1 VTGPLV
7 LLGSEL
13 GPPTPAAA
21 IAHLHGP
28 AVVLPTASAFEHP
41 HRLAATVIDWLVA
54 HDVAA
59 VEVAVLN
66 RRDATATELI
76 GAVAS
81 AATIVITGGTAMHAR
96 SVFKESPL
104 WSALLDAHRRGAA
117 VIASGAGA
125 TVLADPMADSRGGG
139 LTLGLGL
146 IGPVAVMAGSV
157 GWPGPQIKRMRQLAG
172 ERVVVATIG
181 DGGALIYDGSTWTT
195 VGEVELHR
203 GGANVELTALP
214 APASRD

>member
-1 VTGPLV
+1 MTGPLV

-13 GPPTPAAA
+13 GPHTPAAA
-21 IAHLHGP
+21 TAHLRAP

-41 HRLAATVIDWLVA
+41 HRLAAAVIEWLAA

-59 VEVAVLN
+59 AEIALLN
-66 RRDATATELI
+66 RRDATAVELVD
-76 GAVAS
+76 AVAS

-96 SVFKESPL
+96 SVLKETPL
-104 WSALLDAHRRGAA
+104 WSALVDAHRHGAA

-146 IGPVAVMAGSV
+146 LGSVAVMAGSA
-157 GWPGPQIKRMRQLAG
+157 GWPAPQIRRMRQLAG
-172 ERVVVATIG
+172 EQVVVATIG
-181 DGGALIYDGSTWTT
+181 DGGALIYDGSMWSST
-195 VGEVELHR
+195 GDVELHR
-203 GGANVELTALP
+203 AGATVDVAALA
-214 APASRD
+214 APGSRH

>member
-1 VTGPLV
+1 MTGPLV

-13 GPPTPAAA
+13 GPHTPTAA
-21 IAHLHGP
+21 IAHLRGP

-41 HRLAATVIDWLVA
+41 HRLAATVIDWLAA
-54 HDVAA
+54 HDVTA

-66 RRDATATELI
+66 RRDTAVAELI

-81 AATIVITGGTAMHAR
+81 AATIVVTGGTAMHAR
-96 SVFKESPL
+96 SVFKETPL
-104 WSALLDAHRRGAA
+104 WNALVDAHRGGAA

-146 IGPVAVMAGSV
+146 LGPVAVMAGSA
-157 GWPGPQIKRMRQLAG
+157 GWPVPQIKRMRQLAG

-181 DGGALIYDGSTWTT
+181 DAGALIYDGSTWTS
-195 VGEVELHR
+195 VGDVELHR
-203 GGANVELTALP
+203 GGATVDLSALP
-214 APASRD
+214 PPASRE